1 MAEYIDREAFIEQKR
16 ELYCKDCDRRKGM
29 KNGKYRILYDI
40 GDVPCRACGIE
51 DVLSDVEDFPAAEVQ
66 PVKHGRW
73 LLNSDRIPVCSV
85 CDGIALQKILLRF
98 PTPEYYSKF
107 VLSNYCPHCGAII
120 DGGDF

>member
-1 MAEYIDREAFIEQKR
+1 MTEYIDRDAFIAHIR
-16 ELYCKDCDRRKGM
+16 KDPLFGM
-29 KNGKYRILYDI
+29 VAQY
-40 GDVPCRACGIE
+40 GITG
-51 DVLSDVEDFPAAEVQ
+51 VIKAFPASDVQ